1 MNLVHITSLELPA
14 LAPYARLTEAQL
26 RNRLHPEEGLFI
38 CESEKVIRVALAA
51 GMQPV
56 SFLCEAKYIDTQV
69 RALAEPFPG
78 VPVYTAGRE
87 VLAALTGYE
96 LSRGVLCA
104 MRRPPERGVGE
115 VLGGTLLNSSPKL
128 GEGDRPEAG
137 GGVCRRNEA
146 MPGGTLLSQPQA
158 AASSPNLGEQQDG
171 NTSLREQLDGNT
183 SLREQQDGN
192 TSFREQL
199 GDNFKSS
206 PKLGE
211 GDRPEAGGGVCR
223 KNEAMP
229 VDTLLSQP
237 QAAASSPNLGEQQDG
252 NTSLREQQD
261 GNTSLREQLD
271 DNFNSSPKLGEGD
284 RPEAGGGVCRKRVAV
299 LDGVVNS
306 ENTGAIFRAA
316 AALGIDALL
325 LTRTCCDPLN
335 RRACRVSMG
344 TVFQLPWTWLDHYGQ
359 LTDLGFSTV
368 ALALTDRSV
377 PIDHPSLKQHD
388 RLAIILGTE
397 GDGLSDS
404 VLQRCDHVARIPMQ
418 RGVDSL
424 NVAAA
429 AAVAFYEL
437 TR

>member
-26 RNRLHPEEGLFI
+26 RNRLHLEEGLFI

-115 VLGGTLLNSSPKL
+115 VLGDTLSPKL

-137 GGVCRRNEA
+137 GGVCRKNEA

-171 NTSLREQLDGNT
+171 NTS
-183 SLREQQDGN
+183 
-192 TSFREQL
+192 FRKQL
-199 GDNFKSS
+199 GDNF
-206 PKLGE
+206 
-211 GDRPEAGGGVCR
+211 
-223 KNEAMP
+223 N
-229 VDTLLSQP
+229 
-237 QAAASSPNLGEQQDG
+237 SSPNLGEQQDG
-252 NTSLREQQD
+252 NACFREQQD
-261 GNTSLREQLD
+261 GNASFREQLD

-359 LTDLGFSTV
+359 LTELGFSTV

>member
-104 MRRPPERGVGE
+104 MRCPPERGVGE
-115 VLGGTLLNSSPKL
+115 VLGGTFLNSSPKL

-146 MPGGTLLSQPQA
+146 MFGGTLLSQPQA

-171 NTSLREQLDGNT
+171 NACF
-183 SLREQQDGN
+183 REQQDGN
-192 TSFREQL
+192 TSF
-199 GDNFKSS
+199 
-206 PKLGE
+206 
-211 GDRPEAGGGVCR
+211 
-223 KNEAMP
+223 
-229 VDTLLSQP
+229 
-237 QAAASSPNLGEQQDG
+237 
-252 NTSLREQQD
+252 
-261 GNTSLREQLD
+261 REQLD

-316 AALGIDALL
+316 AALGIDAVL

-437 TR
+437 AR